1 MTANQNELII
11 SSLFKVMIIFR
22 KTRSLPFILRKSA
35 CNETGITAPLL
46 MVGETLAVF
55 MMPQIRKTGQ
65 CLDGQYFADYCITT
79 SRYSLHL
86 GSCAIITEGS
96 TMPCYMFRSN
106 HFGALSLVIPS
117 FLLMK
122 NMNGE
127 KWLLNILNINQYLI
141 VSWAVDFNLQ
151 IKYWFFAIWKEK
163 WKSLKYATLFGP
175 NIGTFQNN
183 PIMWPNIWSRLWSI
197 SYESLQMDH
206 NLLVLTG
213 KTWNKIKRRNR
224 NARFSMLCR
233 NMCLYKPALCHWW
246 LWC

>member
-35 CNETGITAPLL
+35 CNETGYTASSLIVSLL
-46 MVGETLAVF
+46 RR
-55 MMPQIRKTGQ
+55 I
-65 CLDGQYFADYCITT
+65 
-79 SRYSLHL
+79 SLLHFR
-86 GSCAIITEGS
+86 SYVIITENL

-163 WKSLKYATLFGP
+163 WKSSKYATLFGP

-183 PIMWPNIWSRLWSI
+183 PIMWPNIWSRLWYI
-197 SYESLQMDH
+197 SYESLQIDH
-206 NLLVLTG
+206 NLLVVWRV
-213 KTWNKIKRRNR
+213 KMK
-224 NARFSMLCR
+224 
-233 NMCLYKPALCHWW
+233 
-246 LWC
+246 